1 MTNGC
6 FDTGAKK
13 PAGTPQLPSVLI
25 VEDDGLI
32 ALSLLEF
39 LKRSGYDTPD
49 PVASGE
55 DAIEYLKT
63 GPIPDIILMDIALS
77 GKLDGIETLQQ
88 IRKGSGIPVIFL
100 TAHND
105 ACTTARASESSPSG
119 FIVKPFVES
128 DVISLIRKTLNQ

>member
-1 MTNGC
+1 M
-6 FDTGAKK
+6 
-13 PAGTPQLPSVLI
+13 PAGTPQVPSVLI

-39 LKRSGYDTPD
+39 LKRSGYDTPG

-55 DAIEYLKT
+55 DAIEYLEKF
-63 GPIPDIILMDIALS
+63 PLPDLILMDIALD
-77 GKLDGIETLQQ
+77 GRMDGIETLRQ
-88 IRKGSGIPVIFL
+88 IRKCSDIPVIFL

-105 ACTTARASESSPSG
+105 PATIARAGEVTPSG

-128 DVISLIRKTLNQ
+128 DVILLIRKTLNR